1 MGRISAPFGIKG
13 WVRVTP
19 FTATA
24 NGLTN
29 YSVWWLGG
37 TGDWRA
43 YDVTQSQV
51 QGADVI
57 AKLAGCDDRDAAA
70 AMKGLPVAVPR
81 EAFPPAAAG
90 EYYWADLVGLRVS
103 NSEGLDFG
111 VVTEMLATG
120 ANDVMVVQQSAV
132 DGDKHVVEQQERLIP
147 FIADVIKRVDI
158 AAGVID
164 VEWGADY

>member
-19 FTATA
+19 FTASA

-29 YSVWWLGG
+29 YPMWWLGG
-37 TGDWRA
+37 AGHWRE
-43 YDVTQSQV
+43 YEITHSQV
-51 QGADVI
+51 QGGDVI

-81 EAFPPAAAG
+81 ESFPPAAKG
-90 EYYWADLVGLRVS
+90 EYYWADLIGLRVR
-103 NSEGLDFG
+103 NTEGLDFG
-111 VVTEMLATG
+111 VVAEMLETG
-120 ANDVMVVQQSAV
+120 ANDVMVVQQGAV
-132 DGDKHVVEQQERLIP
+132 DGDKEQERLIP